1 MDQIKGAQSIMFREA
16 PYLISAA
23 SVAGSK
29 EADGP
34 IGKLFDVTDKDDLF
48 GAQTWEEAESNMQKE
63 ACVLAA
69 GKAHVDLKKIRYLFG
84 GDLLRQGIATSMG
97 VEALQIPMFGL
108 YGACSTSG
116 EALALASMSAAAG
129 YGGTMI
135 AVTSSHFGSAEKEF
149 RFPLGYANQRPLS
162 SHWTVTGSG
171 AFLVQSAEEY
181 RKQNTKSYFSNIRI
195 TGVTVGKIV
204 DYGLKDSQNMGACMA
219 PAVMDTIVQNFQDME
234 RKEKD
239 YDRIITGDLGSIGRT
254 ILFDLIR
261 EKGYDICEKHMDCGM
276 TIFDKE
282 RQDTHAGGSGCGCA
296 AVTLASY
303 VLPKLEK
310 GEWKRVLFVPTGA
323 LMSTVSF
330 NEGASVPGIAHGIVL
345 ESDA

>member
-1 MDQIKGAQSIMFREA
+1 
-16 PYLISAA
+16 
-23 SVAGSK
+23 
-29 EADGP
+29 
-34 IGKLFDVTDKDDLF
+34 
-48 GAQTWEEAESNMQKE
+48 
-63 ACVLAA
+63 
-69 GKAHVDLKKIRYLFG
+69 
-84 GDLLRQGIATSMG
+84 
-97 VEALQIPMFGL
+97 
-108 YGACSTSG
+108 
-116 EALALASMSAAAG
+116 
-129 YGGTMI
+129 
-135 AVTSSHFGSAEKEF
+135 
-149 RFPLGYANQRPLS
+149 
-162 SHWTVTGSG
+162 
-171 AFLVQSAEEY
+171 
-181 RKQNTKSYFSNIRI
+181 
-195 TGVTVGKIV
+195 
-204 DYGLKDSQNMGACMA
+204 
-219 PAVMDTIVQNFQDME
+219 ME